1 MTDNKMLTCTLEQTA
16 GAVYS
21 LGDTIVFE
29 VLKHNDDQYMRVIV
43 QAEDVMYYTYI
54 FKYHETPTEVMQIFD
69 YVRSKSFIRNNMMLG
84 PHILRSSDNTHA
96 ISRLRVMPGETTRLN
111 TQEAAEYHHKMFAR
125 LLSDMRRMK
134 QL

>member
-1 MTDNKMLTCTLEQTA
+1 MLTCTLEQTA

-29 VLKHNDDQYMRVIV
+29 ILKHNNDQYIRVIV
-43 QAEDVMYYTYI
+43 QYEDIMYDTYI
-54 FKYHETPTEVMQIFD
+54 FKYHEIPTEVMQIFD
-69 YVRSKSFIRNNMMLG
+69 YIRLKSFVRNHIMLG

-96 ISRLRVMPGETTRLN
+96 ICRLRAMPGQTTRLN
-111 TQEAAEYHHKMFAR
+111 IEEAVEYDHNMFTR
-125 LLSDMRRMK
+125 LLGDMRKMK

>member
-29 VLKHNDDQYMRVIV
+29 ILKHNDDQYMRVIV
-43 QAEDVMYYTYI
+43 QYEDIMYDTYI
-54 FKYHETPTEVMQIFD
+54 FKYHEIPTEVMQIFE
-69 YVRSKSFIRNNMMLG
+69 YVRANSFVRNHIMLG
-84 PHILRSSDNTHA
+84 PHILRSNNNTYA
-96 ISRLRVMPGETTRLN
+96 ISRLRVMPGQTTRLN
-111 TQEAAEYHHKMFAR
+111 TEDAVEYEQNMFAR
-125 LLSDMRRMK
+125 LLRDMRRMK

>member
-21 LGDTIVFE
+21 LGDKIVFE

-43 QAEDVMYYTYI
+43 QAEEIMYDTYI
-54 FKYHETPTEVMQIFD
+54 FKYHETPIDVMQIFD
-69 YVRSKSFIRNNMMLG
+69 YVRSKSFIRNHIMLG
-84 PHILRSSDNTHA
+84 PHILRSSDNTYA
-96 ISRLRVMPGETTRLN
+96 ISRLRVIPGEITILN
-111 TQEAAEYHHKMFAR
+111 TEVAEEYEQKLFAR
-125 LLSDMRRMK
+125 LLRNMRKMK